1 MWKLLKRRWKYL
13 TARMAGRWEE
23 TADPKVQ
30 LEQAIDD
37 ARDQHRRLKDQAANV
52 IANQKQ
58 TEMRLN
64 RAISELE
71 RVNVNARRALMMAQ
85 EALGTGDEPKTKSYN
100 SAAERLAGRIITLEQ
115 EIESLKD
122 LYLQTSQV
130 AEEAKSAVKHNSLHL
145 QEKLR
150 QRQKLLGQLDQARM
164 QEQLNEAMTSL
175 SDAGGDDAPAFNEVR
190 DKIEARYAK
199 AKGMAE
205 LAEGAPEVSMLEIEA
220 AASNMEAK
228 ARLNQMRENLGLPS
242 PAPDEIVEA
251 TVVDARTKSDAEA
264 PAASQD

>member
-1 MWKLLKRRWKYL
+1 MWKLLKRRWNYL
-13 TARMAGRWEE
+13 TARLAGRWEE

-30 LEQAIDD
+30 LEQAIAE
-37 ARDQHRRLKDQAANV
+37 AREQHRRLKDQAANV

-85 EALGTGDEPKTKSYN
+85 ESVSDGDQSKAKSFN
-100 SAAERLAGRIITLEQ
+100 GAAEQLAGRMITLEQ

-122 LYLQTSQV
+122 LYLQTSQ
-130 AEEAKSAVKHNSLHL
+130 ASDEAKAAVTQNSLSL

-164 QEQLNEAMTSL
+164 QEQMNEAMTSL
-175 SDAGGDDAPAFNEVR
+175 SEAVGEELPSFNEIR

-205 LAEGAPEVSMLEIEA
+205 LAEGGPEVSMLEIEEA
-220 AASNMEAK
+220 ARNKEAK
-228 ARLNQMRENLGLPS
+228 ARLNQMRENLGLPAA
-242 PAPDEIVEA
+242 PAPDQIVEA
-251 TVVDARTKSDAEA
+251 TVVESADAET
-264 PAASQD
+264 PAAKED

>member
-1 MWKLLKRRWKYL
+1 MWKLLKRRWRYL
-13 TARMAGRWEE
+13 TARLAGRLEE
-23 TADPKVQ
+23 SADPKTQ
-30 LEQAIDD
+30 LEQAIGE
-37 ARDQHRRLKDQAANV
+37 AREQHRRLKDQAANV

-85 EALGTGDEPKTKSYN
+85 DAVSEGDQPKAKSYN
-100 SAAERLAGRIITLEQ
+100 SAAEQLAGRMITLEQ

-122 LYLQTSQV
+122 LYLQTSQ
-130 AEEAKSAVKHNSLHL
+130 ASEEAKAAVTQNSLGL

-150 QRQKLLGQLDQARM
+150 QRQKLLGQIDQARM
-164 QEQLNEAMTSL
+164 QEQMNEAMTSL
-175 SDAGGDDAPAFNEVR
+175 SEAVGEELPTFDEIR

-205 LAEGAPEVSMLEIEA
+205 LAEGGPEVSMLEIEEA
-220 AASNMEAK
+220 ARNKEAK
-228 ARLNQMRENLGLPS
+228 ARLELMRENLGLPA
-242 PAPDEIVEA
+242 PAPDGIIEAAVVESDEAAKPA
-251 TVVDARTKSDAEA
+251 TAGD
-264 PAASQD
+264 

>member
-13 TARMAGRWEE
+13 TARLGGRWEE
-23 TADPKVQ
+23 TADPKTQ
-30 LEQAIDD
+30 LEQAIQE
-37 ARDQHRRLKDQAANV
+37 AKEQHKRLKEQAANV

-85 EALGTGDEPKTKSYN
+85 EAVADGDQPKATSYN
-100 SAAERLAGRIITLEQ
+100 SSAEQLAGRMITLEQ

-122 LYLQTSQV
+122 LYLQTSQ
-130 AEEAKSAVKHNSLHL
+130 ASDEAKAAVTQNSLSL
-145 QEKLR
+145 QENLR
-150 QRQKLLGQLDQARM
+150 QQQRLLGQLDQARM
-164 QEQLNEAMTSL
+164 QEQMNEAMTSL
-175 SDAGGDDAPAFNEVR
+175 SEAAGEELPTFNEIR

-205 LAEGAPEVSMLEIEA
+205 LAEGGPEVSMLAIEEA
-220 AASNMEAK
+220 ARNKEAK
-228 ARLNQMRENLGLPS
+228 ARLDHMRENLGLPAPS
-242 PAPDEIVEA
+242 PDEIIEA
-251 TVVDARTKSDAEA
+251 SVVDPADADT
-264 PAASQD
+264 PAARED

>member
-13 TARMAGRWEE
+13 TARLAGRLEE
-23 TADPKVQ
+23 SADPKTQ
-30 LEQAIDD
+30 LEQAIAE

-71 RVNVNARRALMMAQ
+71 RVNVNARRALMMSQ
-85 EALGTGDEPKTKSYN
+85 ESISDGDQSKAKSYN
-100 SAAERLAGRIITLEQ
+100 AAAEQLAGRMITLEQ
-115 EIESLKD
+115 EIESLKS
-122 LYLQTSQV
+122 LYLQTSQ
-130 AEEAKSAVKHNSLHL
+130 ASDEAKAAVTHNSLSL

-150 QRQKLLGQLDQARM
+150 HRQRLLGQLDQARM
-164 QEQLNEAMTSL
+164 QEQMNEAMTSL
-175 SDAGGDDAPAFNEVR
+175 SEAVGEELPTFNEIR

-205 LAEGAPEVSMLEIEA
+205 LAEGGPEVSMLEIEEA
-220 AASNMEAK
+220 ARNQDAK
-228 ARLNQMRENLGLPS
+228 ARLTQMRENLGLPA
-242 PAPDEIVEA
+242 PAMDEIMEA
-251 TVVDARTKSDAEA
+251 TVVESADAEA
-264 PAASQD
+264 PTSDED

>member
-1 MWKLLKRRWKYL
+1 MWKVLKRRWKYL
-13 TARMAGRWEE
+13 TARLAGRLEE
-23 TADPKVQ
+23 SADPKTQ
-30 LEQAIDD
+30 LEQAIGE
-37 ARDQHRRLKDQAANV
+37 AREQHKRLKEQAANV

-85 EALGTGDEPKTKSYN
+85 EAVSDGDQPKANSYN
-100 SAAERLAGRIITLEQ
+100 SAAEQLAGRMITLEQ

-122 LYLQTSQV
+122 LYLQTSQ
-130 AEEAKSAVKHNSLHL
+130 ASDEAKAAVTQNSLSL

-150 QRQKLLGQLDQARM
+150 QQQRLLGQLDQARM
-164 QEQLNEAMTSL
+164 QEQMNEAMTSL
-175 SDAGGDDAPAFNEVR
+175 SEAVGEELPTFNEIR

-205 LAEGAPEVSMLEIEA
+205 LAEGGPEVSMLEIEEA
-220 AASNMEAK
+220 ARNKEAK
-228 ARLNQMRENLGLPS
+228 ARLDQMRENLGLPA
-242 PAPDEIVEA
+242 PAVDEIIEA
-251 TVVDARTKSDAEA
+251 SVVKPAEAEA
-264 PAASQD
+264 PAATED

>member
-13 TARMAGRWEE
+13 TARLAGRWEE

-30 LEQAIDD
+30 LEQAIAE
-37 ARDQHRRLKDQAANV
+37 AREQHRRLKDQAANV

-85 EALGTGDEPKTKSYN
+85 EAVSGDDQSKAKSYN
-100 SAAERLAGRIITLEQ
+100 AAAEQLAGRMITLEQ

-122 LYLQTSQV
+122 LYLQTSQ
-130 AEEAKSAVKHNSLHL
+130 ASDEAKAAVTQNSLGL

-150 QRQKLLGQLDQARM
+150 QQQRLLGQLDQARM
-164 QEQLNEAMTSL
+164 QEQMNEAMTSL
-175 SDAGGDDAPAFNEVR
+175 SEAVGEELPTFNEIR

-205 LAEGAPEVSMLEIEA
+205 LAEGGPEVSMLEIEEA
-220 AASNMEAK
+220 ARNKDAK
-228 ARLNQMRENLGLPS
+228 ARLEQMRETLGLPA
-242 PAPDEIVEA
+242 PTPDEIVEA
-251 TVVDARTKSDAEA
+251 AVVESADIEE
-264 PAASQD
+264 PAATTDS